1 VETTDGAAPVTTDWF
16 PVTYV
21 AEVPGVFTFG
31 GLGLGQAAVLNYDAT
46 AGYSI
51 NSAKNPA
58 PKGSTISLYA
68 TGMGDLVT
76 GVSVTV
82 TDSSTPPQTYPP
94 PLGPPQRFQLIIYP
108 PPDPTTESGF
118 SLTAETINPVQYAY
132 SITPLQA
139 VGGTP
144 PYNWT
149 VTSGLP
155 KGMTLSSSGLLSG
168 TPSVVGS
175 FSLVVSVTDSTLI
188 PLVASATYAVT
199 VTAPIVT
206 VTTSASGL
214 LPGVKDVPYPS
225 ATLTAT
231 GGKAPYKWSCTVLPL
246 PPGLILS
253 AGGVLTGTPTTA
265 GAYTP
270 AFVATDSSGVASAS
284 LTITLNILLSG
295 MTIITQSLPNGVVNV
310 PYVST
315 TLHQQGGTAPSWSL
329 DSASGPLPVGLSLSA
344 AGVLT
349 GAPTVVGAAT
359 FTVDV
364 TDSGSLT
371 ATFTYTIDIAG
382 AAVPLTITPPHQVPS
397 IDDPTS
403 LVPITTPPSLP
414 WGRQYSTYY
423 PAVAMQAA
431 GGTPPYTWTATGLP
445 LGMTMSSAG
454 ILTGVPTYEFYLTM
468 SDGIVALGAVY
479 VVDPTYRVEING
491 QAAVTS
497 YAGTSAGSVA
507 GLTQINAIVPPTAPT
522 GAAIPLIVYIGASP
536 TARSSQ
542 LGVTLAVQ

>member
-1 VETTDGAAPVTTDWF
+1 VVETTDTDAPVTTDWF
-16 PVTYV
+16 PATFVS
-21 AEVPGVFTFG
+21 EVPGVFTFG

-68 TGMGDLVT
+68 TGLGDLIDSST
-76 GVSVTV
+76 VTV
-82 TDSSTPPQTYPP
+82 TDSSTPVQTFTR
-94 PLGPPQRFQLIIYP
+94 QFQLIVYP
-108 PPDPTTESGF
+108 PPDPTGESGF
-118 SLTAETINPVQYAY
+118 SLTAEAIAALQYEY
-132 SITPLQA
+132 SIAPLQA

-144 PYNWT
+144 PYAWS
-149 VTSGLP
+149 VISGLP
-155 KGMTLSSSGLLSG
+155 KGMALSSSGLLSG
-168 TPSVVGS
+168 APSVAGA
-175 FSLVVSVTDSTLI
+175 FSLIVGVTDSTLT
-188 PLVASATYAVT
+188 PLVASATYTVT
-199 VTAPIVT
+199 VTAPTVT
-206 VTTSASGL
+206 VTTSATGL
-214 LPGVKDVPYPS
+214 VPGVQGVPYPS

-231 GGKAPYKWSCTVLPL
+231 GGKAPYKWSCTGLPA
-246 PPGLILS
+246 GLILS

-284 LTITLNILLSG
+284 LTITLNILLPLS
-295 MTIITQSLPNGVVNV
+295 MTITTQSLPKGVVNV

-315 TLHQQGGTAPSWSL
+315 TLHQQGGTPPYTWSL
-329 DSASGPLPVGLSLSA
+329 DPASSPLPVGLSLSA

-349 GAPTVVGAAT
+349 GTPTVAGAAS

-364 TDSGSLT
+364 TDSVSLLP
-371 ATFTYTIDIAG
+371 AGFTYTVTIAG
-382 AAVPLTITPPHQVPS
+382 AAVPLTITPPPPVPP
-397 IDDPTS
+397 ITDPTT
-403 LVPITTPPSLP
+403 LLPITTPPSLP
-414 WGRQYSTYY
+414 WGMQYVTYY
-423 PAVAMQAA
+423 PALAMQPA

-454 ILTGVPTYEFYLTM
+454 ILTGVPTSKFYLTM
-468 SDGIVALGAVY
+468 PDGIVALGAVY
-479 VVDPTYRVEING
+479 VKASTYRVEING

-522 GAAIPLIVYIGASP
+522 GAAIPLIVYIGPSP
-536 TARSSQ
+536 TARASQ